1 MPLATVDDLAALG
14 GVQVDVSPTS
24 PGYERALRLLELA
37 EGQVL
42 AFLDHFGVSVEVVDG
57 WEAWRKNALTGVVA
71 EVAARRLQSPAAPG
85 VDPYMV
91 APPPTIKLNQWE
103 RDALRD
109 LLPDGG
115 ANKSVSV
122 EVVRADSWL
131 GMYTEDDA

>member
-14 GVQVDVSPTS
+14 GAQVDLSESSPH
-24 PGYERALRLLELA
+24 YARAARLLELA

-57 WEAWRKNALTGVVA
+57 WEAWRRDALSGVVA
-71 EVAARRLQSPAAPG
+71 EIAVKRLQSPAAPN

-91 APPPTIKLNQWE
+91 APPPTIKLNRWE
-103 RDALRD
+103 QDALRD

-131 GMYTEDDA
+131 GMYGEDDG